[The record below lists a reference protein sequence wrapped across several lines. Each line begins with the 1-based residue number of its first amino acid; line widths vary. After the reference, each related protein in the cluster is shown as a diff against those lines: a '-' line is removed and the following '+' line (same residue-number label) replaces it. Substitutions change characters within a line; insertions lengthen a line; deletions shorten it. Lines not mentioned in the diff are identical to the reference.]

1 MIKTCINISDKLLPD
16 QNIITIID
24 KDSDLERV
32 SLSKTELE
40 YLKSSIDKR
49 ETLIEINS
57 YFKYSFFI
65 VLDNKKDQNKIFEFL
80 RTKGS
85 DISSRINTLKIDD
98 IGISNLSAN
107 PEFSIPL
114 AEGII
119 LSQYAFTKYLSD
131 KEGKTPHLKEIIIHC
146 DLITSKAV
154 EELGK
159 LCESVNWARDL
170 VNEPVNNLNAEE
182 LAKRVVEQGE
192 ISGYTTTVLTKKK
205 IESLKMGG
213 LLAVNKG
220 SIDPPT
226 FSVLEYKHPDH
237 KNKKP
242 IVLVGK
248 GVTYDTGGLSLKTS
262 KQMDTMKCD
271 MGGAATVVATI
282 DAIAKNQLPVHVI
295 ALVPATDNR
304 PDGNAYVPGDVITM
318 HSGSTVEVLN
328 TDAEGRLILA
338 DALSYSEKYDPELV
352 INVAT
357 LTGSAYAAIGP
368 KGIVAMG
375 NAPKPIFLRLE
386 DCGYNVHERVALFP
400 FWDDYKDL
408 LKSDIADLKNLG
420 GDYGGAITAG
430 KFLEHFVKAPFIHLD
445 IAGVA
450 FIGAKDSYRTA
461 GGTGTGVRL
470 LYNFIKHY

>member
-24 KDSDLERV
+24 KDSDIERV

-40 YLKSSIDKR
+40 YLKASIDKK

-65 VLDNKKDQNKIFEFL
+65 VLDNEKDQNKTYEFL
-80 RTKGS
+80 RAKGS
-85 DISSRINTLKIDD
+85 DISARINTLKLDD
-98 IGISNLSAN
+98 IGISNLSSN
-107 PEFSIPL
+107 PEYSIPL

-119 LSQYAFTKYLSD
+119 LSQYAFTKYLSNKD
-131 KEGKTPHLKEIIIHC
+131 GKEPHLKEIIIHC

-159 LCESVNWARDL
+159 VCESVNWARDL

-182 LAKRVVEQGE
+182 LARRVVEQGE

-271 MGGAATVVATI
+271 MGGAATVIAAI

-295 ALVPATDNR
+295 GLIPATDNR

-318 HSGSTVEVLN
+318 YSGSTVEVLN

-338 DALSYSEKYDPELV
+338 DALTYSDKYDPELV